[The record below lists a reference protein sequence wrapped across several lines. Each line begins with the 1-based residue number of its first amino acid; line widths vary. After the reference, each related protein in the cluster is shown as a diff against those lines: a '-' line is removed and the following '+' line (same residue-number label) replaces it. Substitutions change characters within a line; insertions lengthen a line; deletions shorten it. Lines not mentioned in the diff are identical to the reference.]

1 MGPSG
6 WWENLLC
13 FACSE
18 MSEDNTPRKA
28 KRSWE
33 HIPVRFAGGPW
44 VCKSNKQETHMV
56 FKSDWINP
64 FSSRCRNF
72 SWPAGDSSLLSHVK
86 VKEAPHK
93 TQDKT
98 LYSEKVK
105 SQVFLLT
112 LRPFPWHHMFSKKE
126 KLLQASAFQPSLL
139 FLWFKTDLQNWLHQ
153 IYLRVKRHIALDL
166 FL

>member
-1 MGPSG
+1 MGLFG
-6 WWENLLC
+6 WCENLQCLLWNVWRQHTQKGKKVLGTHSC
-13 FACSE
+13 EVC
-18 MSEDNTPRKA
+18 RKTL
-28 KRSWE
+28 SLQ
-33 HIPVRFAGGPW
+33 V
-44 VCKSNKQETHMV
+44 KQETHIV

-86 VKEAPHK
+86 VRQPPHK

-98 LYSEKVK
+98 LYSGKVK

-112 LRPFPWHHMFSKKE
+112 LRPFPWLHMFSKKE

-139 FLWFKTDLQNWLHQ
+139 FLWFKADLNWLHQ
-153 IYLRVKRHIALDL
+153 IHLRVKRHIALDL